1 MEYNV
6 GPRVPSRM
14 TYVSAMGQLTQ
25 FPSGQES
32 IAGFLARPRDELAR
46 PAVILLSA
54 IAGINDYIRDV
65 AGRLAEQGYVCLAPD
80 YHSREGSPPDLSDR
94 SKIMEAVAAL
104 PDPRAMADTKAAL
117 AFLRSQ
123 PFVADHRVGVLG
135 FCIGGSYALM
145 AGAELPDLKCAISY
159 YGQLRY
165 TETTE
170 QKPVSPIEKAEDIAC
185 PLLGHFGDAD
195 HLIPTK
201 DVEELRERLK
211 GHSAEIYIYPGAGH
225 AFHEDFRPA
234 VYRPVAAKTAWQRSL
249 VYLDWYLRDSGE

>member
-1 MEYNV
+1 MERDV
-6 GPRVPSRM
+6 GPGVPKRM
-14 TYVSAMGQLTQ
+14 TDMSGMGQIVR
-25 FPSGQES
+25 FASGQES

-54 IAGINDYIRDV
+54 IAGLNDYIRDV
-65 AGRLAEQGYVCLAPD
+65 AGRLAEQGYVCLVLD

-94 SKIMEAVAAL
+94 SKIMAAVAAL
-104 PDPRAMADTKAAL
+104 PDPRAMSDTKAAL

-123 PFVADHRVGVLG
+123 PFVAGNRIGALG

-145 AGAELPDLKCAISY
+145 AGAELPDLKCVISY

-165 TETTE
+165 AETTE
-170 QKPVSPIEKAEDIAC
+170 QKPVSPIERVESIAC
-185 PLLGHFGDAD
+185 PFLGHFGDTD
-195 HLIPTK
+195 HLIPTE

-211 GHSAEIYIYPGAGH
+211 GHPAEIYMYPGAGH
-225 AFHEDFRPA
+225 AFHEYFRPA

-249 VYLDWYLRDSGE
+249 IYLDWYLRDSGE